1 MLLLKDFHYHNTSY
15 HGSDKA
21 SVSHNASL
29 KQVCSTCDF
38 TMHESVEAK
47 ATVFQPVVAIS
58 LGPKTYIYRTNC
70 LSAVVS
76 INSHFAS
83 DSGLIITLFIWDR
96 CALRCAYMSVRQTF
110 RRFFAHL
117 RGRKSRLLTFNI

>member
-1 MLLLKDFHYHNTSY
+1 MSNNSVTCRILEIDEAKDNDKTYLCVDTSFVFTSMLLLKDFHYHNTSY

-58 LGPKTYIYRTNC
+58 WVPKRIFTEQTVYQ
-70 LSAVVS
+70 AVVS
-76 INSHFAS
+76 INSHS
-83 DSGLIITLFIWDR
+83 PPTVG
-96 CALRCAYMSVRQTF
+96 
-110 RRFFAHL
+110 
-117 RGRKSRLLTFNI
+117 

>member
-1 MLLLKDFHYHNTSY
+1 MIKLIYAWALLLVFTSMLLLKDFHYHNTSY

-58 LGPKTYIYRTNC
+58 WVPKRIFTEQTVYQVI
-70 LSAVVS
+70 VS
-76 INSHFAS
+76 LNSHS
-83 DSGLIITLFIWDR
+83 PPTVG
-96 CALRCAYMSVRQTF
+96 
-110 RRFFAHL
+110 
-117 RGRKSRLLTFNI
+117 

>member
-1 MLLLKDFHYHNTSY
+1 MSNNSVTCRILEIDEAKDNDKTYLCVDTSFLCSLLCFCLKDFHYHNTSY

-58 LGPKTYIYRTNC
+58 WVPKRIFTEQTVYQVI
-70 LSAVVS
+70 VS
-76 INSHFAS
+76 VNSHS
-83 DSGLIITLFIWDR
+83 PPTVG
-96 CALRCAYMSVRQTF
+96 
-110 RRFFAHL
+110 
-117 RGRKSRLLTFNI
+117 

>member
-1 MLLLKDFHYHNTSY
+1 MKQKTMIKLIYAWTLLFVFTSMLLLKDFHYHNTSY
-15 HGSDKA
+15 HCSDKA

-58 LGPKTYIYRTNC
+58 WVPKRIFTEQTVYQAI
-70 LSAVVS
+70 VS
-76 INSHFAS
+76 INSHS
-83 DSGLIITLFIWDR
+83 PPTVG
-96 CALRCAYMSVRQTF
+96 
-110 RRFFAHL
+110 
-117 RGRKSRLLTFNI
+117 

>member
-1 MLLLKDFHYHNTSY
+1 MIVEIFEQKHRSEHKKKCPRIDKFYRCLLLKDFHYHNTSY
-15 HGSDKA
+15 HGSDTA

-58 LGPKTYIYRTNC
+58 WVPKRIFTEQTVYQ
-70 LSAVVS
+70 AVVS
-76 INSHFAS
+76 INSHS
-83 DSGLIITLFIWDR
+83 PPTVG
-96 CALRCAYMSVRQTF
+96 
-110 RRFFAHL
+110 
-117 RGRKSRLLTFNI
+117 

>member
-1 MLLLKDFHYHNTSY
+1 MLLLKDFHYHNTSF

-58 LGPKTYIYRTNC
+58 WVPKRIFTEQTVYQ
-70 LSAVVS
+70 AVVS
-76 INSHFAS
+76 INSHS
-83 DSGLIITLFIWDR
+83 PPTVG
-96 CALRCAYMSVRQTF
+96 
-110 RRFFAHL
+110 
-117 RGRKSRLLTFNI
+117 

>member
-1 MLLLKDFHYHNTSY
+1 MKQKTTIKLIYAWTLLFVFTFMLLLKDFHYHNTSY

-58 LGPKTYIYRTNC
+58 WVPKRIFTEQTVYQV
-70 LSAVVS
+70 VVS
-76 INSHFAS
+76 INSHS
-83 DSGLIITLFIWDR
+83 PPTVG
-96 CALRCAYMSVRQTF
+96 
-110 RRFFAHL
+110 
-117 RGRKSRLLTFNI
+117 